1 MRFRYRML
9 YTSRRNGFS
18 TVPNCIDGDDQFVR
32 VDLFIPAS
40 AFMQMAATLRKT
52 PSGWELNQLWQED
65 TFGADAEVPMAGRT
79 PGRTVLTESSAE
91 ARIAVRKNNL
101 FSTDRTAHVPS
112 LF

>member
-9 YTSRRNGFS
+9 YTSRRNGLS
-18 TVPNCIDGDDQFVR
+18 TVPNCIGGDDQFVR

-65 TFGADAEVPMAGRT
+65 TFGADAEVPMAGRIR
-79 PGRTVLTESSAE
+79 GRTVLTESSAE
-91 ARIAVRKNNL
+91 ARNAVRKNNL
-101 FSTDRTAHVPS
+101 LSTDRTAHVLS